1 MANYAISTHTKRT
14 FLFADVNTCTHR
26 LAHHVVGYWRKHT
39 LVSGR
44 QVERTAEGN
53 MHKVLHFMTDMSVHD
68 GSRWNK
74 HTNTYD

>member
-1 MANYAISTHTKRT
+1 MPFLLTPNERSYSQMLTRAHTDLRIT
-14 FLFADVNTCTHR
+14 LSATGGN
-26 LAHHVVGYWRKHT
+26 T